1 MDDKKDATFDEPV
14 EDSSTEPAE
23 TLPEQAEELVEHVES
38 VDGDAE
44 PVVVDEP
51 AATDEAVEN
60 DAVVAEEADDEAAAA
75 KEDLAEKEPG
85 VNLEKAAEPEA
96 SVAAPVAPEASAA
109 PAAPEK
115 RKSSSSGL
123 KDLIIVS
130 IFSLILGG
138 LLVLPGALGLTSG
151 GEKSETASGS
161 VAATVNGTT
170 ISEDEITKYV
180 TDFRTSQGLEKND
193 DWARWMVA
201 YGYTAKD
208 LRSDTIEYF
217 VNRELLKQAVAEQG
231 VQVDDAKIDEYIA
244 AITEQVGGEDA
255 FNAALE
261 QEGLDLN
268 TYRDEV
274 RFSLEQ
280 QALAEK
286 VVSADTKV
294 DDAQV
299 LEVVKMYFPDAVD
312 ENAKNLDG
320 VDKETVDQV
329 RSMLESSAVQEAF
342 SKWMDDYRSKA
353 KVVIVDM
360 PASLPY
366 DIDLT
371 PYQEAAK
378 QAEQNE
384 SSANGEEVDEIEVVD
399 GDGEEVEIVEASE
412 GSSEAASSSASASAQ
427 SK

>member
-1 MDDKKDATFDEPV
+1 M
-14 EDSSTEPAE
+14 
-23 TLPEQAEELVEHVES
+23 
-38 VDGDAE
+38 
-44 PVVVDEP
+44 
-51 AATDEAVEN
+51 
-60 DAVVAEEADDEAAAA
+60 
-75 KEDLAEKEPG
+75 
-85 VNLEKAAEPEA
+85 
-96 SVAAPVAPEASAA
+96 
-109 PAAPEK
+109 
-115 RKSSSSGL
+115 
-123 KDLIIVS
+123 
-130 IFSLILGG
+130 
-138 LLVLPGALGLTSG
+138 
-151 GEKSETASGS
+151 
-161 VAATVNGTT
+161 
-170 ISEDEITKYV
+170 
-180 TDFRTSQGLEKND
+180 
-193 DWARWMVA
+193 
-201 YGYTAKD
+201 
-208 LRSDTIEYF
+208 
-217 VNRELLKQAVAEQG
+217 
-231 VQVDDAKIDEYIA
+231 
-244 AITEQVGGEDA
+244 
-255 FNAALE
+255 E

-286 VVSADTKV
+286 VVPADTKV